1 MLELDTETTL
11 PSSRLHL
18 NHIVREGG
26 GEVLGEKVDVEVIEV
41 AKPANKNDSRVKQ
54 RHSALERGDI
64 INNQLHTYFMKG
76 CFP

>member
-11 PSSRLHL
+11 RSSRLHL

-41 AKPANKNDSRVKQ
+41 AKKNDSKVKQ
-54 RHSALERGDI
+54 IGTRRYYSSS
-64 INNQLHTYFMKG
+64 NYSMKG
-76 CFP
+76 WLP

>member
-1 MLELDTETTL
+1 MLELDTETIL

-41 AKPANKNDSRVKQ
+41 AKPAKKNDSRVKQ
-54 RHSALERGDI
+54 RRSALEREDI
-64 INNQLHTYFMKG
+64 IHRQLHT
-76 CFP
+76 

>member
-1 MLELDTETTL
+1 MPELDTETIL

-41 AKPANKNDSRVKQ
+41 AKSAKKNDSRVKQ
-54 RHSALERGDI
+54 ARSALEREDI
-64 INNQLHTYFMKG
+64 VHLQFHT
-76 CFP
+76 